1 LADERSATMSDRW
14 TESISEYIDGGLE
27 AGERRLFEAHVAE
40 CPECAAALEDLRLIA
55 SRARSLP
62 TREPEADLWP
72 GIEARIRSAGAMERP
87 AAVRRG
93 GSIPKRFSFSLPQL
107 AAACLALVILSGGA
121 VWVALRREPPRAPV
135 LAGDRAGSVMA
146 PASQSVPDHVAI
158 QDVEE
163 LRRVLAAGREKL
175 DPATVRSLEESL
187 LIIDVAIRQAKR
199 ALDADPNNPYVRAH
213 LDETMRRKVE
223 FLRRATML
231 ASAPQ

>member
-1 LADERSATMSDRW
+1 MSDRW
-14 TESISEYIDGGLE
+14 TESISEYLDGGLE
-27 AGERRLFEAHVAE
+27 TAERRLFEAHAAE
-40 CPECAAALEDLRLIA
+40 CAECAKALEDLRLIT
-55 SRARSLP
+55 SRARALP
-62 TREPEADLWP
+62 LEGPEADLWP
-72 GIEARIRSAGAMERP
+72 GIEARIQGAGPVARP
-87 AAVRRG
+87 MPVARRG
-93 GSIPKRFSFSLPQL
+93 GFAARRFSFSIPQL
-107 AAACLALVILSGGA
+107 AAACLALAVLSGGA
-121 VWVALRREPPRAPV
+121 VWYGLHLSPSRVAGIFA
-135 LAGDRAGSVMA
+135 DRSASRMA

-163 LRRVLAAGREKL
+163 LGRVLAAGREKL

-213 LDETMRRKVE
+213 LDDTMRRKVE